1 MTIKA
6 YYIPYSATAIYIL
19 RKAEKKLNIVWSV
32 DADECVTIKVKTSK
46 VATLEKMIAEIV

>member
-6 YYIPYSATAIYIL
+6 YYISYSAKVVYIL
-19 RKAEKKLNIVWSV
+19 RQAEKKLDITWSV

-46 VATLEKMIAEIV
+46 VATLEKMIAELV

>member
-6 YYIPYSATAIYIL
+6 YYIPYSDKAISIL
-19 RKAEKKLNIVWSV
+19 RKAEKKLGITWSV

-46 VATLEKMIAEIV
+46 VATLEKMIAEFV